1 VSHTPTA
8 VPVDDLERAEVA
20 FADGTSGRLYYHPSM
35 DQPVPSVTTVED
47 LRVDPDKEDALDG
60 WRTAYDGTDK
70 WSCPHWA
77 DQLAY
82 KAARG
87 TLGHYAILDQL
98 DTVARSEEE
107 DDAEYKLKHWAEE
120 RPTVANRGGT
130 YDNHDIPE
138 EMLAPQGDPS
148 HYEGEPA
155 WDHCLRDIDW
165 AIGEFGDVAEDY
177 GITESSTIA
186 TEKYVLDE
194 EIGYSGQFDLL
205 YEAPDGAVVLGDL
218 KLSSG
223 IRIGYKL
230 QLAAYANALDR
241 HVDRLQVIRLHPD
254 SQEVEVEG
262 SRDWE
267 RSVTG
272 LCHEFLGLTDRCHAE
287 KIRPLDQQTLF
298 GPFEDDA

>member
-1 VSHTPTA
+1 
-8 VPVDDLERAEVA
+8 
-20 FADGTSGRLYYHPSM
+20 M
-35 DQPVPSVTTVED
+35 
-47 LRVDPDKEDALDG
+47 
-60 WRTAYDGTDK
+60 
-70 WSCPHWA
+70 
-77 DQLAY
+77 
-82 KAARG
+82 
-87 TLGHYAILDQL
+87 
-98 DTVARSEEE
+98 
-107 DDAEYKLKHWAEE
+107 
-120 RPTVANRGGT
+120 
-130 YDNHDIPE
+130 
-138 EMLAPQGDPS
+138 
-148 HYEGEPA
+148 
-155 WDHCLRDIDW
+155 
-165 AIGEFGDVAEDY
+165 AEDY

-241 HVDRLQVIRLHPD
+241 HVDRLQVIRLHPG
-254 SQEVEVEG
+254 SQEVEVED

-272 LCHEFLGLTDRCHAE
+272 LCHEFLGLCDRAHAE

-298 GPFEDDA
+298 GPFEDDE